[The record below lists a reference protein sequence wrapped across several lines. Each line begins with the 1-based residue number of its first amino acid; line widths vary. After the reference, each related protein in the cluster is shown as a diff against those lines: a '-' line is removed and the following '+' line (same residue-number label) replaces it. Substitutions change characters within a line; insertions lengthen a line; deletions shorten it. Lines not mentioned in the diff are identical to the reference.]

1 MSLLRAQKLIHHGQ
15 DVLDALLESEG
26 FSCVRA
32 DRTVSSGIYRGRGI
46 CVYVSKNWCHQYTI
60 RETICTPDLELL
72 RISVRPFNLPRE
84 FGNIIL
90 CATYIP
96 PSGNAITAAKCVA
109 ECVHCQLQRTP
120 RAPASILGDFNQCK
134 LDLALPGFFQ

>member
-1 MSLLRAQKLIHHGQ
+1 MALLQVQKLIHHGQ
-15 DVLDALLESEG
+15 DVLDGLLESEG

-32 DRTVSSGIYRGRGI
+32 DRTVSSGKDRGGGI
-46 CVYVSKNWCHQYTI
+46 CVYVSMNWCHQYTV

-72 RISVRPFNLPRE
+72 SMRPFYLSRE

-96 PSGNAITAAKCVA
+96 HSGNAITAAKFVA
-109 ECVHCQLQRTP
+109 ECVHCQLQLTA
-120 RAPASILGDFNQCK
+120 RAHVFIQGYFN
-134 LDLALPGFFQ
+134 

>member
-1 MSLLRAQKLIHHGQ
+1 MALLQVLKIIHHGQ
-15 DVLDALLESEG
+15 DVLDALLELEG

-32 DRTVSSGIYRGRGI
+32 DRTVSSGKDRGRRI
-46 CVYVSKNWCHQYTI
+46 CVYVSKNWCHQHTI

-72 RISVRPFNLPRE
+72 CISMRPFYLPRE
-84 FGNIIL
+84 FGNITL

-96 PSGNAITAAKCVA
+96 PSGNAVTAAKCVA
-109 ECVHCQLQRTP
+109 DCVHCQLQRTP
-120 RAPASILGDFNQCK
+120 RAPACILGDFNQCK